1 MTDALTF
8 PHGTSPSASMR
19 KASLKGAYMS
29 SKSQG
34 TVVCNKGT
42 CVPCEREIASDR
54 MFALLRDR
62 YPTKTLE
69 HVAADLNVSVDTVAK
84 WRSRKSLPDAL
95 TCIRM
100 MFIYGHDFFKC
111 VAPEM
116 TRDLRAKIAEREKQL
131 SKLSR

>member
-1 MTDALTF
+1 
-8 PHGTSPSASMR
+8 
-19 KASLKGAYMS
+19 MS
-29 SKSQG
+29 SKSRR
-34 TVVCNKGT
+34 VVVLNKGT
-42 CVPCEREIASDR
+42 VVPCEREIASDR
-54 MFALLRDR
+54 MFTVLRGF

-84 WRSRKSLPDAL
+84 WRTRKSLPDAL

-116 TRDLRAKIAEREKQL
+116 TRELRAKIAERER
-131 SKLSR
+131 KLVNL